1 MSVAD
6 GQEITPL
13 KCPGCNSRVDH
24 SNLVNVNGDRHFV
37 CSHCRRQLVHRMG
50 IGKVFLL
57 AVVAVPFSW
66 FLLNALLTELIGPAL
81 DDTMVIG
88 FAAVDAIT
96 FVLSVV
102 AVALLLQHSM
112 RLIERRSDGHRPY

>member
-1 MSVAD
+1 M
-6 GQEITPL
+6 
-13 KCPGCNSRVDH
+13 KCRSCNSRVDH

-50 IGKVFLL
+50 IG
-57 AVVAVPFSW
+57 
-66 FLLNALLTELIGPAL
+66 
-81 DDTMVIG
+81 

-112 RLIERRSDGHRPY
+112 RLIERRSDGYRPY